1 MTDNPIASGI
11 TGIICCLH
19 CPRRIITIEHSTLQK
34 GVQVRS
40 VLQKGEMLIG
50 VSCLAVMLIMMLLN
64 IFFRYILSKPIFY
77 SDELNNYLFI
87 WMSFLSAAYVMG
99 NDGHVRVTAIVSLLP
114 KKGQL
119 WVKLVMDLIMVVVF
133 FQYISPSMRM
143 LSRLKLSNMMRIPL
157 KYVYVIMPIVFFLM
171 CIHIL
176 VNIIEEF
183 VRLAKL
189 KDDVAKP
196 NGGA

>member
-1 MTDNPIASGI
+1 
-11 TGIICCLH
+11 
-19 CPRRIITIEHSTLQK
+19 
-34 GVQVRS
+34 
-40 VLQKGEMLIG
+40 
-50 VSCLAVMLIMMLLN
+50 
-64 IFFRYILSKPIFY
+64 
-77 SDELNNYLFI
+77 
-87 WMSFLSAAYVMG
+87 MSFLSAAYVMG

-119 WVKLVMDLIMVVVF
+119 WVKLVMDLIMIVVF

-157 KYVYVIMPIVFFLM
+157 KYVYVIMPIVFLLM

-189 KDDVAKP
+189 KEDAAKP

>member
-1 MTDNPIASGI
+1 MYYT
-11 TGIICCLH
+11 
-19 CPRRIITIEHSTLQK
+19 TLQK
-34 GVQVRS
+34 GCGKARRI
-40 VLQKGEMLIG
+40 LQKGEMLIG
-50 VSCLAVMLIMMLLN
+50 AACLAVMLVMMLLN
-64 IFFRYILSKPIFY
+64 IFFRYILSKPIYY

-114 KKGQL
+114 KRGQL
-119 WVKLVMDLIMVVVF
+119 WIKVVMDLIMVVVF
-133 FQYISPSMRM
+133 FQYIAPSLRM

-157 KYVYVIMPIVFFLM
+157 KYVYVIMPIVFLLM

-176 VNIIEEF
+176 VNVIEEF
-183 VRLAKL
+183 THLALL
-189 KDDVAKP
+189 KQEAAQA